1 MEFFLP
7 SFFLALVAI
16 LIIFLVFPRFSPL
29 VLALFAGL
37 VLVAATIH
45 HVQLFGDEYKLMAQQ
60 SKLASYAPMI
70 LIGTVVLFAI
80 GYIFLFLKRGFRIA
94 LPDFQTGIPPPE
106 TATNVVTEA
115 IGKGL
120 QAVGLGGTN
129 SSGSSNRSASAS
141 ATPNGSLSANTPSM
155 SLLSLSPS
163 LEAQLDSAK
172 QRNILASRLARQV

>member
-7 SFFLALVAI
+7 SFFLALIAI

-60 SKLASYAPMI
+60 SKLASYAPII

-120 QAVGLGGTN
+120 QAVGLGN
-129 SSGSSNRSASAS
+129 ASGSSNRSASAT
-141 ATPNGSLSANTPSM
+141 ATPSISVSANTPSM